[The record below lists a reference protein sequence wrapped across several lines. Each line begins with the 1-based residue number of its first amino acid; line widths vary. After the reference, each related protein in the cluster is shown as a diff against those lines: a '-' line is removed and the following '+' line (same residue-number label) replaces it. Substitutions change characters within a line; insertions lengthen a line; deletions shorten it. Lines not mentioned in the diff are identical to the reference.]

1 MITSQFTTTIL
12 RPDEG
17 HYLTEANEV
26 DIKVRSFSTVIALGA
41 NDSADNYKE
50 IDEAEY
56 QTLKAEQE
64 AALKAEQEAEQE
76 AALKAE
82 QEADKQ

>member
-26 DIKVRSFSTVIALGA
+26 DIKVRSFSTGIALGA

-64 AALKAEQEAEQE
+64 AALKAEQEA
-76 AALKAE
+76 ALKAE
-82 QEADKQ
+82 QEANKQ

>member
-1 MITSQFTTTIL
+1 MK
-12 RPDEG
+12 G

-64 AALKAEQEAEQE
+64 AN
-76 AALKAE
+76 
-82 QEADKQ
+82 KQ